1 MNNLT
6 CNPDDWFA
14 LNAHELA
21 QQMIDFDPPGR
32 TPPTPRV
39 DAQAARKALRRLN
52 ALDARTYGRRHD
64 SVPTPRPSL
73 EWAAGLLD
81 GDGCISIVRQTYP
94 NRAST
99 LRLTVSICQNCRET
113 LEHFQASVGLPG
125 ALNLMKRRV
134 EHNKQ
139 VYVLTYNG
147 PGARAL
153 IERLQPCLYR
163 KRHEAA
169 VALEFCELGQ
179 ISRRFG
185 PAGVPV
191 HLQALRESY
200 YKKLQALK

>member
-1 MNNLT
+1 MTSIAHPNL
-6 CNPDDWFA
+6 DLFA
-14 LNAHELA
+14 QDARALA
-21 QQMIDFDPPGR
+21 QQLKDFDPPGHA
-32 TPPTPRV
+32 PSIGLV
-39 DAQAARKALRRLN
+39 DARAARKTLCRLN
-52 ALDARTYGRRHD
+52 ALDARLNGRRHD
-64 SVPTPRPSL
+64 IIPTPPPCL

-94 NRAST
+94 RRAST
-99 LRLTVSICQNCRET
+99 LRLTVSISQNCRQT
-113 LEHFQASVGLPG
+113 LEHFQASVRIPG
-125 ALNLMKRRV
+125 TLNEMKRRV

-139 VYVLTYNG
+139 VYVLNYNG
-147 PGARAL
+147 PSARAL
-153 IERLQPCLYR
+153 IERLQGCLYR

-185 PAGVPV
+185 RAGVPL